1 MSVCQ
6 HIVLSWEHQRCFVT
20 LTVKVHCRCCYWYCG
35 VVVILQALVDFGTI
49 AQDDVDSLFFTDD
62 AQEAAD
68 YLIECLSRNSTHNG
82 L

>member
-1 MSVCQ
+1 
-6 HIVLSWEHQRCFVT
+6 
-20 LTVKVHCRCCYWYCG
+20 VHCCCAPATVVA
-35 VVVILQALVDFGTI
+35 VVVQALVDFGTI